1 MVFVDSLRSALE
13 QRLLKAFSSQYDI
26 APITDGSSLKAA
38 CAFHSRDSQYVLSK
52 KVELWAAEHH
62 EYLYLFSLPRLEE
75 GAVEEIVSQTLE
87 LGSPLVKP
95 HAQHMYTYL
104 TALVLCDRADGQ
116 ALRVLEKKKHRRE
129 FKLSLHG
136 WMEFRIAAVDLS
148 TGEITTNRAGKAF
161 GKDLRRLVERV
172 IANLKGEE
180 QTQ

>member
-1 MVFVDSLRSALE
+1 MTSLRQALEERLLAIFSSHYDIEPRSGSSAL
-13 QRLLKAFSSQYDI
+13 KAC
-26 APITDGSSLKAA
+26 

-62 EYLYLFSLPRLEE
+62 EYLYIYSIPHLDEA
-75 GAVEEIVSQTLE
+75 AVEEMFQKTLE

-104 TALVLCDRADGQ
+104 TALVLCDQADEQ
-116 ALRVLEKKKHRRE
+116 ALRALQKQKHRRE

-148 TGEITTNRAGKAF
+148 TGEIHTNRAGKPF

-172 IANLKGEE
+172 IANYKGEE
-180 QTQ
+180 KTQ

>member
-1 MVFVDSLRSALE
+1 MSSLRSTLE
-13 QRLLKAFSSQYDI
+13 QRLQTIFSTHYDI
-26 APITDGSSLKAA
+26 DPVQDGSSLKAV

-62 EYLYLFSLPRLEE
+62 EYLYIYSIPHLDEA
-75 GAVEEIVSQTLE
+75 AVEEMFQKTLE

-104 TALVLCDRADGQ
+104 TALVLCDQADEQ
-116 ALRVLEKKKHRRE
+116 ALQVLQKKKHRRE

-148 TGEITTNRAGKAF
+148 TGEIHTNRAGKPF
-161 GKDLRRLVERV
+161 GKDLKRLVERV
-172 IANLKGEE
+172 IANYKGEE
-180 QTQ
+180 KTQ